1 MELPSNHDAK
11 RFPATAWTVI
21 RSAQEHQ
28 DNVRQAALE
37 RLITVYWRPVY
48 WQLRRDWNA
57 PHWEAADLTQEYF
70 ARLIDGD
77 FLEGVSK
84 DKGSFRSYVKATL
97 RNFVLNTKRAER
109 AARRGGGKDPIP
121 VEELNAVGA
130 EPPGGLEGPDRAF
143 ERELM
148 RAIVREVLTELEE
161 DCRRRDRE
169 VQYELFFRFYSGEQQ
184 GQAPSY
190 KDLQEQF
197 SLGPHEVK
205 NHLAEM
211 RVKFR
216 KCVLD
221 HLRDGISS
229 EDELVREIREVFGE

>member
-1 MELPSNHDAK
+1 MDPSPNHDAR

-21 RSAQEHQ
+21 RSVQEHQ
-28 DNVRQAALE
+28 DTARRAALE
-37 RLITVYWRPVY
+37 RLIGVYWRPVY

-57 PHWEAADLTQEYF
+57 THWEAADLTQEYF
-70 ARLIDGD
+70 ARLLKED

-97 RNFVLNTKRAER
+97 RNFVLNAKRAEH
-109 AARRGGGKDPIP
+109 ATIRGGGKELIPI
-121 VEELNAVGA
+121 EDLDAVGA
-130 EPPGGLEGPDRAF
+130 EPPGDLEGPEREF

-148 RAIVREVLTELEE
+148 RAIVREVLVELQD
-161 DCRRRDRE
+161 DCKRRDRE
-169 VQYELFFRFYSGEQQ
+169 VQYALFFQFYSGEQQ
-184 GQAPSY
+184 GRAPSY
-190 KDLQEQF
+190 KDLQDQF
-197 SLGPHEVK
+197 DLGPHDVK